1 MMRIPG
7 ANVLNMAFSVIAKT
21 PILYYK
27 AIGDTLNSV
36 GQYVV
41 QFQPSV
47 TIYGSFQPVER
58 RKYVHLGLDLQK
70 SYFYLFVSRNFID
83 LTRDIAAD
91 QIAFQ
96 GQRYQIQSNT
106 EWYGIDGWLQIL
118 CVEIGIDTG
127 AQEVFGFNT
136 PATITGNQN
145 FNNGN
150 FLPDPNESSFSDRG
164 GFGDE

>member
-7 ANVLNMAFSVIAKT
+7 ANNLKMAFRAIAKS

-27 AIGDTLNSV
+27 ANGRVLNAIGQWVT
-36 GQYVV
+36 QYLAS
-41 QFQPSV
+41 Q

-70 SYFYLFVSRNFID
+70 SYYYFFVARNAVD
-83 LTRDIAAD
+83 LERDISAD
-91 QIAFQ
+91 QLAFQ

-127 AQEVFGFNT
+127 AQEVFGFNL
-136 PATITGNQN
+136 PATATGNQN
-145 FNNGN
+145 FDNGN
-150 FLPDPNESSFSDRG
+150 MLPDPNESAFSDQGG
-164 GFGDE
+164 GFGQ